1 MFREGKICR
10 QYTSAIKVLFLI
22 LSFVSL
28 QPLWSSHYTRNSSSK
43 NMFLRPLLDVR
54 STCRIM
60 TAFKRET
67 WNPTSINSPPI
78 LPSQHYSVVI
88 NRSILIICSDSA
100 SSEFVRLNLF
110 KQASIRCNSSTLHDI
125 FPTPPNFVTQFN
137 KAMMFVTQLGRPM
150 CSI

>member
-1 MFREGKICR
+1 
-10 QYTSAIKVLFLI
+10 LFLK

-28 QPLWSSHYTRNSSSK
+28 QPLWSSHCTQNSSSQ
-43 NMFLRPLLDVR
+43 NMFLRPLSGFQ

-60 TAFKRET
+60 TAVKRET

-88 NRSILIICSDSA
+88 NHSILIICSDNTSL
-100 SSEFVRLNLF
+100 EFVRLDLF

-125 FPTPPNFVTQFN
+125 FPASPNLVTQPN
-137 KAMMFVTQLGRPM
+137 KAMMFVLKLTTTLKKPKSTQY
-150 CSI
+150 